1 MKDKI
6 NIVWLKRDLRL
17 SDHEPLHEAIKQ
29 NIKFIILYI
38 FEPLLIDDEH
48 TDTRHWRFILQS
60 LNDIKE
66 TLANH
71 NKKLSIAH
79 GEADEIFNQLI
90 NKYEIKK
97 IFSHEETGLTITFD
111 RDKKLQAI
119 FKRNEIK
126 WYEFQNNAVI
136 RGLNNRKV
144 WEKKWNEVMRTKI
157 KPIAIEKANITF
169 YSFNQENIPYF
180 KTDDFHQV
188 GGFSHAKKELDDF
201 FEERGQNYFKFISK
215 PEMSRLSC
223 SRLSPYIAYGNISI
237 REVYQKLL
245 ELWKKPGW
253 RRSLAALSSRLHWH
267 CHFIQKYESEI
278 EIENRPINLGYEN
291 FPYDV
296 NEPSHQDF
304 IAWSRG
310 NTGFPLIDASMRA
323 LKKTGYLN
331 FRMRAMVVSFAC
343 HYYLIH
349 WKLVAKHLAT
359 LFLDFEPGI
368 HYPQIQMQAGV
379 TGINTI
385 RIYNPIKQALDHD
398 PDTFFIKKWVSELR
412 DYEKESILNL
422 PDENLDLF
430 TNGTNAYPS
439 PKYDFF
445 ERSRYTKAL
454 LWKWKK
460 SKEVKNHNANILA
473 KHVKT

>member
-17 SDHEPLHEAIKQ
+17 SDHEPLHTAIKHD
-29 NIKFIILYI
+29 IKFIILYI
-38 FEPLLIDDEH
+38 FEPSLIKDEH
-48 TDTRHWRFILQS
+48 TDPRHWRFILQS

-66 TLANH
+66 TLAKY
-71 NKKLSIAH
+71 NKKLTISY
-79 GEADEIFNQLI
+79 GEAEEIFSQLI
-90 NKYEIKK
+90 SKYEIKN
-97 IFSHEETGLTITFD
+97 IFSHEETGLTVTFN

-119 FKRNEIK
+119 FKTNEIK

-144 WEKKWNEVMRTKI
+144 WGKKWNEVMRTKI
-157 KPIAIEKANITF
+157 KPILIEKANITF
-169 YSFNQENIPYF
+169 HSFNQEKIPHF
-180 KTDDFHQV
+180 KTDDYHQV
-188 GGFSHAKKELDDF
+188 GGFNYAKKELDDF
-201 FEERGQNYFKFISK
+201 FDERGQNYFKFISK
-215 PEMSRLSC
+215 PEMSRHSC

-245 ELWKKPGW
+245 ESWKKPGW
-253 RRSLAALSSRLHWH
+253 RRSLAAFSSRLHWH

-291 FPYDV
+291 FPYQV
-296 NEPSHQDF
+296 NESCHHDF
-304 IAWSRG
+304 IAWSDG
-310 NTGFPLIDASMRA
+310 KTGFPLIDASMRA

-385 RIYNPIKQALDHD
+385 RIYNPIKQARDHD
-398 PDTFFIKKWVSELR
+398 PDTFFIKKWVAELR

-422 PDENLDLF
+422 PNDNLDLF
-430 TNGTNAYPS
+430 TNRTNAYPS

-445 ERSRYTKAL
+445 ERSKYAKAL

-460 SKEVKNHNANILA
+460 SRDVKNHNANILA